1 MNGALS
7 MTNGLSVGRWAAL
20 CASALAFGALSL
32 SAAETPLR
40 FELPLETGWRCLW
53 GTREHWGTSDVEVWA
68 DGFDDR
74 AWATVDLPHD
84 IQFEQPWQRMAG
96 PGRGFKP
103 LGEAWYR
110 RTFMTAAQ
118 WAGQRV
124 FLDFD
129 GLSSCGDIYL
139 NGVRVGSCE
148 YGYLGFEI
156 DVTRQLRPA
165 GTPNVL
171 VVRCDS
177 GSYRSVRWYTGVGL
191 TRAVRVRTRPH
202 VSVARHGLSVRT
214 VSVADGRAVLSA
226 TVELDGFKLRGEREN
241 LQVEVAV
248 RAPDGRLVAQ
258 TAARAPWSRLYHQEV
273 TLPELVV
280 ANPDLWDTENPS
292 LYTAEATLTR
302 DGRKVDRTS
311 VRFGIRTLAF
321 DAAFGFKLNG
331 KKTFLK
337 SVSSHECHGAL
348 GAAPFPSSIARQFRV
363 MKAFGFNAVRCSHNP
378 YSEDFYR
385 LADEMGILVVDEL
398 IDKWSCDKG
407 YYWAGRGRFL
417 DYWPQL
423 LTEWV
428 KRGRNHP
435 SIVIW
440 SLGNEMQQQEE
451 LWGFQETGDYGV
463 TSYRIFRE
471 LVRRWDTTRPTTVA
485 LYPERAGSRERGDPG
500 WETALEPPELAR
512 VTDIA
517 AFNYQ
522 SETYAEF
529 VRHWPGLNIYQS
541 EAVTRGLQKPYLDMD
556 RAHSIGCSWW
566 GAIPYWGETD
576 GWPKKGWNY
585 SFFTHALEPLPT
597 AYLIKSVLMEDVPV
611 VRVVV
616 RGERDKSRKWN
627 SVNVGMPDFT
637 DVWDGANGAP
647 KRVCVFA
654 NGDRAELF
662 LNGTSLGVRENVRHE
677 NARANIL
684 EWDVPYAPG
693 TLEAVATVGGR
704 EVRHRLRTAGPAV
717 RLEVVVEDGQTLRAN
732 GTDLAF
738 VCCRAVD
745 AHGTPVRSATN
756 RVAFAVQGPLCLWA
770 VDDGDHSTDELF
782 LPSLS
787 AKRLHDGFVMAI
799 FRAGRTAGKGI
810 VSVKPDGLPVATVEV
825 EICK

>member
-1 MNGALS
+1 MRRHPSAGRRAL
-7 MTNGLSVGRWAAL
+7 LF
-20 CASALAFGALSL
+20 ASALALLACPL
-32 SAAETPLR
+32 SAEEPPLR

-53 GTREHWGTSDVEVWA
+53 GTREHWGSCDVEVWA

-84 IQFEQPWQRMAG
+84 IQFEQPWQRAAG

-110 RTFMTAAQ
+110 RTFETDLR

-129 GLSSCGDIYL
+129 GLSVCGDVYL
-139 NGVRVGSCE
+139 NGTCVGTCD

-156 DVTRQLRPA
+156 DVTRHLRPA
-165 GTPNVL
+165 GSRNVL
-171 VVRCDS
+171 AVRCAS

-191 TRAVRVRTRPH
+191 TRAVRIRTRPD

-214 VSVADGRAVLSA
+214 ASVADGRAVLSA
-226 TVELDGFKLRGEREN
+226 TVELDGFKLRGDRED

-248 RAPDGRLVAQ
+248 RDPDGRVAAR
-258 TAARAPWSRLYHQEV
+258 TSARAPWSRLYHQEV
-273 TLPELVV
+273 ALPDLVV
-280 ANPDLWDTENPS
+280 ANPRLWDTERPW
-292 LYTAEATLTR
+292 LYAAEATLTR
-302 DGRKVDRTS
+302 DGRAVDRTS

-321 DAAFGFKLNG
+321 DAAFGFALNG

-337 SVSSHECHGAL
+337 GISGHECHGAL
-348 GAAPFPSSIARQFRV
+348 GAAPFPSAIARQFRV

-417 DYWPQL
+417 DCWPRL
-423 LTEWV
+423 LTEWM

-440 SLGNEMQQQEE
+440 SLGNELQQQEE

-463 TSYRIFRE
+463 TSYRILRE
-471 LVRRWDTTRPTTVA
+471 LARRWDTTRPTTVA
-485 LYPERAGSRERGDPG
+485 LYPERAGSREKGDPG
-500 WETALEPPELAR
+500 YETTLDPPELAR

-517 AFNYQ
+517 SFNYQ
-522 SETYAEF
+522 SQDYAAF
-529 VRHWPGLNIYQS
+529 VRRCPGLNIFQS
-541 EAVTRGLQKPYLDMD
+541 EAVVNRLQAPYLEMD
-556 RAHSIGCSWW
+556 RARSIGCSWW

-597 AYLIKSVLMEDVPV
+597 AYLIKSVLTEEPV
-611 VRVVV
+611 VRLAI
-616 RGERDKSRKWN
+616 RGGAGASRLWN
-627 SVNVGMPDFT
+627 SVNVGMPDFSGDWTGT
-637 DVWDGANGAP
+637 DGEP
-647 KRVCVFA
+647 KRVCVFT
-654 NGDRAELF
+654 NGARAELF
-662 LNGTSLGVRENVRHE
+662 LNGVSQGVRENVR
-677 NARANIL
+677 NDGARANIL

-693 TLEAVATVGGR
+693 LLEAVADVGGR
-704 EVRHRLRTAGPAV
+704 RVRHRLRTAGAAV
-717 RLEVVVEDGQTLRAN
+717 RLAVEVEGGKELRAN
-732 GTDLAF
+732 GKDLAF

-745 AHGTPVRSATN
+745 ADGTLVRSATN
-756 RVAFAVQGPLCLWA
+756 RVAFAASGPLEVLA

-782 LPSLS
+782 LPSIV
-787 AKRLHDGFVMAI
+787 AKRLKEGFVMAVL
-799 FRAGRTAGKGI
+799 RARREAGTARI
-810 VSVKPDGLPVATVEV
+810 RICPEGLPETAIEMEV
-825 EICK
+825 R